1 MIGPNPEA
9 QRGSSRSIAY
19 EAARLRLAHLK
30 IEGGKTRAN
39 AASCAVQISARAL
52 AVERVGVWLLVD
64 GGSALEC
71 VDQFTLSTG
80 EHTSGARIEAAR
92 YPAYFAA
99 MEQRRAI
106 VAHDA
111 RVDPI
116 TRELTESYLDPLG
129 ITSILDA
136 PIIREGRVVGVVCH
150 EHTGPQRVWT
160 QTDMAFSSS
169 VADMMTIIFEQVD
182 RLDCEAEA
190 RLASELRSDH
200 LKMEALGRL
209 AGSVAH
215 DFNNVLTVIGLLAR
229 DLAANADPVVA
240 KRAADIVENVAVSAR
255 LARQLLIFGREGPS
269 QITRVR
275 LDELV
280 ARIEPILLAAA
291 GSGVRFTV
299 SVTARDP
306 EISADPSLIEQILL
320 NLCLN
325 ARDAVAGEGRI
336 EVRVR
341 EPGPGDEVDADHV
354 ILEVADD
361 GAGMDDATQSRIF
374 EPYFTTKPQG
384 TGLGLATV
392 YGIIRRLGGLV
403 HVASQ
408 IGKGTTFTV
417 ALPRA
422 EALNG

>member
-1 MIGPNPEA
+1 MAGPNSEA
-9 QRGSSRSIAY
+9 QRGTSTSIAY

-52 AVERVGVWLLVD
+52 AVERVGVWLLRE
-64 GGSALEC
+64 GGRALEC
-71 VDQFTLSTG
+71 IDQFTLSTG
-80 EHTSGARIEAAR
+80 VHSSGARIEAAR

-99 MEQRRAI
+99 MEHRRAI

-136 PIIREGRVVGVVCH
+136 PIFREGRVIGVVCH
-150 EHTGPQRVWT
+150 EHIGPKREWT
-160 QTDMAFSSS
+160 QNDMAFSSS
-169 VADMMTIIFEQVD
+169 VADMVTIIFEQVE

-190 RLASELRSDH
+190 RLAAELRSDH

-229 DLAANADPVVA
+229 DLGGHADPVVA
-240 KRAADIVENVAVSAR
+240 QRAADIVENVAVSAR

-299 SVTARDP
+299 SVTARDA

-341 EPGPGDEVDADHV
+341 EPGPGDDIAASHV
-354 ILEVADD
+354 ILEVEDD

-403 HVASQ
+403 HVASRV
-408 IGKGTTFTV
+408 GKGTTFTV

-422 EALNG
+422 ERP